1 MYATMTNSNTKGTM
15 QRYTLGVAGIA
26 IAAML
31 VSTMANA
38 ADLPVEP
45 DVFTPAVPYEDAGYD
60 WSGAYLG
67 AMLGYQWG
75 NFDVQGLGDVEADGY
90 VAGGYAGYNFQSGA
104 LVFGVEGDIAAT
116 DLKETSAG
124 TTLESELTGSIR
136 GRVGYAF
143 DRILAYGTGG
153 VAFADITASDGTVS
167 DDNWH
172 TGYVVGAGVEA
183 AMTENILARV
193 EYLYTDFGDETY
205 NLTTT
210 TDADLSSHTVRAG
223 VGYKF

>member
-1 MYATMTNSNTKGTM
+1 MKKRCTTGSM
-15 QRYTLGVAGIA
+15 QRRRIGFSGVA
-26 IAAML
+26 IAAL
-31 VSTMANA
+31 LASNAARA

-45 DVFTPAVPYEDAGYD
+45 DVFTPAPYEATAYD

-75 NFDVQGLGDVEADGY
+75 DFDVQGLGDVEADGY
-90 VAGGYAGYNFQSGA
+90 VAGGYVGYNFQSGN
-104 LVFGVEGDIAAT
+104 LVFGIEGDLAAT
-116 DLKETSAG
+116 DLKETSG
-124 TTLESELTGSIR
+124 GVTLESDLTGSIR

-153 VAFADITASDGTVS
+153 VAFADVSASDGTVS

-172 TGYVVGAGVEA
+172 SGYVVGAGIEA
-183 AMTENILARV
+183 AMSENVLARV

-205 NLTTT
+205 NLTTA

-223 VGYKF
+223 IGYKF

>member
-1 MYATMTNSNTKGTM
+1 MYAPMKKSRKEGKV
-15 QRYTLGVAGIA
+15 QRQTANLVGAA
-26 IAAML
+26 IATLLAPTF
-31 VSTMANA
+31 VNA

-45 DVFTPAVPYEDAGYD
+45 DVFTPAAPYEDTTYN

-75 NFDVQGLGDVEADGY
+75 DFDVQGLGDVEADGY

-104 LVFGVEGDIAAT
+104 LVFGVEGDLAAT
-116 DLKETSAG
+116 DLSETSAG

-153 VAFADITASDGTVS
+153 VAFADVTASDGTVS

-172 TGYVVGAGVEA
+172 TGYVVGAGIEA

-205 NLTTT
+205 NLTTAT
-210 TDADLSSHTVRAG
+210 NADLSSHTVRAG
-223 VGYKF
+223 IGYKF

>member
-1 MYATMTNSNTKGTM
+1 MYAPMKKSRKEGKV
-15 QRYTLGVAGIA
+15 QRQTANLVGAA
-26 IAAML
+26 IATLLA
-31 VSTMANA
+31 STFVNA

-45 DVFTPAVPYEDAGYD
+45 DVFTPAVPYEDTTYN

-75 NFDVQGLGDVEADGY
+75 DFDVQGLGDVEADGY

-104 LVFGVEGDIAAT
+104 LVFGVEGDLAAT
-116 DLKETSAG
+116 DLSETSAG

-153 VAFADITASDGTVS
+153 VAFADVTASDGTVS

-172 TGYVVGAGVEA
+172 TGYVVGAGIEA

-205 NLTTT
+205 NLTTAT
-210 TDADLSSHTVRAG
+210 NADLSSHTVRAG
-223 VGYKF
+223 IGYKF

>member
-1 MYATMTNSNTKGTM
+1 MYAPMKKFRKTGTT
-15 QRYTLGVAGIA
+15 QRQMIGFAGVAIA
-26 IAAML
+26 TLLAA
-31 VSTMANA
+31 TIANA

-45 DVFTPAVPYEDAGYD
+45 DVYEPAPYENTTYD

-104 LVFGVEGDIAAT
+104 LVFGIEGDLAAT
-116 DLKETSAG
+116 DLSETSG
-124 TTLESELTGSIR
+124 GVTLESDLTGSIR
-136 GRVGYAF
+136 GRIGYAF

-153 VAFADITASDGTVS
+153 VAFADVSASDGTVS

-172 TGYVVGAGVEA
+172 SGYVVGAGIEA
-183 AMTENILARV
+183 AMTENVLARV

-205 NLTTT
+205 NLTTAA
-210 TDADLSSHTVRAG
+210 DADLSSHTVRAG
-223 VGYKF
+223 IGYKF

>member
-1 MYATMTNSNTKGTM
+1 MHTPMKNSNEKRSM
-15 QRYTLGVAGIA
+15 QRNTVALA
-26 IAAML
+26 AVALAAML
-31 VSTMANA
+31 ASNAVSA

-45 DVFTPAVPYEDAGYD
+45 DVFTPDVPYEDASYD
-60 WSGAYLG
+60 WSGVYLG

-75 NFDVQGLGDVEADGY
+75 DFDVQGLGDVEADGY
-90 VAGGYAGYNFQSGA
+90 VAGGYAGYNYQSGA
-104 LVFGVEGDIAAT
+104 LVFGVEGDLAAT

-153 VAFADITASDGTVS
+153 VAFADVTASDGTVS

-172 TGYVVGAGVEA
+172 TGYVIGAGIES

-205 NLTTT
+205 NLTTA